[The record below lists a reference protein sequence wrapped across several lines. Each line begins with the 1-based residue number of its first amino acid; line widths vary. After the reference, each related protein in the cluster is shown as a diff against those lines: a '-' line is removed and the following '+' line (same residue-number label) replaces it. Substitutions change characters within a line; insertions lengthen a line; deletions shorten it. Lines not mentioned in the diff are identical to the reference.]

1 MTEATEEKAAAEAID
16 QHRGVR
22 TLMALSHIRRER
34 GGPHK
39 PPELLKVELEAWEVG
54 MTYAKLCRSTETA
67 EAKLKELDPYMK
79 SIAAKVSS
87 TQTARLNLMQQ
98 AKADGN
104 QELFALFIQSYDS
117 FIDAYNPL
125 AELYEKLKAEVRGYE
140 KANAR
145 ALTLVDEMTEMKK
158 RHKKELDELKAFQ
171 KMELRQLEDKY
182 SYWWA
187 SYKVRSRTKVGLQGE
202 FAWLYHRVT
211 NDKNKVLAWGGSN
224 PFDFD
229 TLRAEILT
237 KLWAKIPK
245 ENRKGVY
252 NMKRKVEFSYDSLKR
267 HYREHLD
274 DYTPPYEPDG
284 GQSPA
289 HT

>member
-1 MTEATEEKAAAEAID
+1 M
-16 QHRGVR
+16 
-22 TLMALSHIRRER
+22 
-34 GGPHK
+34 
-39 PPELLKVELEAWEVG
+39 
-54 MTYAKLCRSTETA
+54 
-67 EAKLKELDPYMK
+67 KELDPYMK

-125 AELYEKLKAEVRGYE
+125 AELYEKLKAEVRGAE

-145 ALTLVDEMTEMKK
+145 TLTLVDEMAEMKK
-158 RHKKELDELKAFQ
+158 RHKDEMAAGKKRHNKELEELKAVE
-171 KMELRQLEDKY
+171 ELRLLKDKY

-187 SYKVRSRTKVGLQGE
+187 SYKVRSRNKVELQGE
-202 FAWLYHRVT
+202 FAWLYQRVT
-211 NDKNKVLAWGGSN
+211 NDKNKVLAWGGSK

-229 TLRAEILT
+229 TLRADILT

-289 HT
+289 RT